1 MRMKFK
7 STTLSDKALVYRRF
21 IGLEKG
27 LSLNT
32 IYKTIA
38 DNLLW
43 SFDHSTMSFI
53 PLDLEQ
59 APTGSTIVSISATTI
74 LQYLT
79 TYFQYV
85 DGEWVTITNTT
96 GLTLLSA
103 KYADIGKYQTNK
115 YYYVGSIDF
124 IQKGTIGGTTTQVI
138 KGNIIPLTSLNIKYY
153 NDDIKIMPDDLIVIN
168 KHLYSIENVED
179 DPKYQPKRYT
189 IHFAT
194 LNSIL

>member
-1 MRMKFK
+1 MKMKFK
-7 STTLSDKALVYRRF
+7 STTLSERALVYRRF

-32 IYKTIA
+32 IYKTTA

-59 APTGSTIVSISATTI
+59 APASSIVVSVSTTTI

-79 TYFQYV
+79 TYFKYV
-85 DGEWVTITNTT
+85 DGKWTTITDAT

-115 YYYVGSIDF
+115 YYYVGSIDCM
-124 IQKGTIGGTTTQVI
+124 QKGSISDTTTQNI
-138 KGNIIPLTSLNIKYY
+138 KGNIIPLKSLSIKFF
-153 NDDIKIMPDDLIVIN
+153 NDDIAVRPDDLIVFH
-168 KHLYSIENVED
+168 KHLYSIETIEED
-179 DPKYQPKRYT
+179 HKHQPKDYT